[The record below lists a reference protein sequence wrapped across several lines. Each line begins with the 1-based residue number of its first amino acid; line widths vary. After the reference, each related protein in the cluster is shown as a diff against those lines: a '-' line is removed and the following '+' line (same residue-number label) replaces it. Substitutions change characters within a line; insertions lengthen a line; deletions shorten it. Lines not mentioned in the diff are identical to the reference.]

1 MHHRASLTE
10 YIKIQEQYQSISFL
24 TSIARCLHTC
34 EWSKYRHS
42 HTGTRSHTNI
52 NEYTNTLHT
61 HSLSHTPTHTYKRSR
76 YIYTL
81 YTEQVF
87 DVVGLC
93 LERVAGV
100 LLQQFHLLPLNQGF
114 LNLQTNGLQTTY
126 YNYFL
131 VATVQLPLYHKSLPS
146 TVFLFSK
153 STSNDL
159 FVFDLLICLHTLV
172 CKTNNVKLGQLKCV
186 HARDDVFLLQPQS
199 RFSTDGCLLDDEASW
214 QRPCRLLPCCSSIKL
229 LLYIRNCPLCV
240 Y

>member
-1 MHHRASLTE
+1 MMHHHASLTE
-10 YIKIQEQYQSISFL
+10 YIQIQKQYQSISFL
-24 TSIARCLHTC
+24 TSIACCLQTC

-52 NEYTNTLHT
+52 NVYTNTLHT

-114 LNLQTNGLQTTY
+114 LNLQNKWITDN
-126 YNYFL
+126 
-131 VATVQLPLYHKSLPS
+131 
-146 TVFLFSK
+146 
-153 STSNDL
+153 
-159 FVFDLLICLHTLV
+159 
-172 CKTNNVKLGQLKCV
+172 
-186 HARDDVFLLQPQS
+186 LLQ
-199 RFSTDGCLLDDEASW
+199 
-214 QRPCRLLPCCSSIKL
+214 L
-229 LLYIRNCPLCV
+229 LLSCYSTTTTISQIVAVDSVLV
-240 Y
+240 FEVDLQ